1 MAVPVIQGV
10 VIAEENHDMVMVE
23 LEKDEAERAR
33 KEDEK
38 RRKKALAQWRRFLMG
53 MRIAERIR
61 QEYGEII
68 DEISVFGHARDSVQT
83 RKQPQVEDEEMAGGF
98 LPEGYV
104 EEEEEEQPPAH
115 HTSSFFP
122 AVDEDDDGDDGLV
135 MEHDGADEQRV
146 TMQTVVDSKQEPAPE
161 SQVEA
166 GSESEAESG
175 PANTKFD
182 AGLKHEEEE
191 EPKLDPQSE
200 AESEPPQTS
209 TRTRRRG
216 PAKVAKE
223 KPSAGRATRRSTRSG
238 RKVVS
243 YDEDAMEEEEEEEDE
258 VGDSYAESEGDE

>member
-23 LEKDEAERAR
+23 LEKDEVERAR

-61 QEYGEII
+61 QEYGEIT

-83 RKQPQVEDEEMAGGF
+83 KKQPQVEDEEMAGGF

-104 EEEEEEQPPAH
+104 EEEEEEEPRAH

-122 AVDEDDDGDDGLV
+122 VVDEDDDGDDGLV
-135 MEHDGADEQRV
+135 MEHGGVDQQSERLQ
-146 TMQTVVDSKQEPAPE
+146 MEVDSKQEPAPG

-166 GSESEAESG
+166 GPESG
-175 PANTKFD
+175 PVNTRFD

-191 EPKLDPQSE
+191 EPKLNPQSE
-200 AESEPPQTS
+200 AESEPSELPQTS
-209 TRTRRRG
+209 ARKRRRG
-216 PAKVAKE
+216 PAKVVK
-223 KPSAGRATRRSTRSG
+223 KQPSAGRATRRSTRSG

-243 YDEDAMEEEEEEEDE
+243 YDEDAMEEEDE
-258 VGDSYAESEGDE
+258 VGYSYAESEDDD

>member
-61 QEYGEII
+61 QEYGEIT
-68 DEISVFGHARDSVQT
+68 DDISVFGHARDSAHPKKPALVQD
-83 RKQPQVEDEEMAGGF
+83 EDMAGGF
-98 LPEGYV
+98 LPDGYE
-104 EEEEEEQPPAH
+104 EEEEEEQEAPAH

-135 MEHDGADEQRV
+135 MEHDGVDQQRMMV
-146 TMQTVVDSKQEPAPE
+146 QMDIDGEEEAPQRSQAEAGLDPEPNAKLESETDQHMKQEASPE
-161 SQVEA
+161 Q
-166 GSESEAESG
+166 
-175 PANTKFD
+175 
-182 AGLKHEEEE
+182 E
-191 EPKLDPQSE
+191 EPKLETQSE
-200 AESEPPQTS
+200 AESEQPRTSARSRKRAPEKRTKKEQQPP
-209 TRTRRRG
+209 
-216 PAKVAKE
+216 A
-223 KPSAGRATRRSTRSG
+223 RATRRSTRSG

-243 YDEDAMEEEEEEEDE
+243 YDEDVVYNDGEI
-258 VGDSYAESEGDE
+258 GDSYAESEDEV